1 MIYEPIQVYEGDGI
15 SVEEKE
21 KEIRLAELREDH
33 EVFRDIFSDLKT
45 RRKIKAKW
53 TLEAEQDLQGI
64 YGVDIQK
71 ELADAIRT
79 NSSL

>member
-1 MIYEPIQVYEGDGI
+1 MIYEPVQVYEGDGI

-33 EVFRDIFSDLKT
+33 EVFRRIFSDLKP
-45 RRKIKAKW
+45 RKIKAVW
-53 TLEAEQDLQGI
+53 TTEAEQDLQGMH
-64 YGVDIQK
+64 GVDIQK